1 LVKVTCA
8 EAVTLPTKQ
17 VMHVKPTSQISEFIE
32 RLEPEPKPSKRKK
45 RELKIKAVKPVVK
58 QFIPPKLVTIQNA
71 KIKLY
76 WCPECKIFVRAVE

>member
-17 VMHVKPTSQISEFIE
+17 VMHVKPTSQIPELIE

-58 QFIPPKLVTIQNA
+58 QFIPPKLVTIQNV